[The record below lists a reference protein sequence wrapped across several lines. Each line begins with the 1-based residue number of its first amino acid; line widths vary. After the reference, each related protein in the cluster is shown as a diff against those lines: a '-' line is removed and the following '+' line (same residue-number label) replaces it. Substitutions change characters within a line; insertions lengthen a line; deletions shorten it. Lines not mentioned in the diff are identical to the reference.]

1 MNKRLLS
8 LAVIGSMLLM
18 AGAAS
23 AGIPDEVQSTASSAG
38 GTVMITPSG
47 AGGTL
52 AAAGATVTVTLLDAS
67 MLPVPNYP
75 FQDIW
80 LDDTGDFS
88 IALCQGGS
96 TADANTNASGVTTI
110 GGVIS
115 GGGFTQT
122 TQVWVAGT
130 PLSGAA
136 LTVALNSPDINGD
149 LAVDIVD
156 FGTFGTDF
164 GTTLFRSDFVFDG
177 SVDIADF
184 GTFGVSFGQVCP

>member
-80 LDDTGDFS
+80 LDDTGDFA

-164 GTTLFRSDFVFDG
+164 GSTLFRSDFVFDG